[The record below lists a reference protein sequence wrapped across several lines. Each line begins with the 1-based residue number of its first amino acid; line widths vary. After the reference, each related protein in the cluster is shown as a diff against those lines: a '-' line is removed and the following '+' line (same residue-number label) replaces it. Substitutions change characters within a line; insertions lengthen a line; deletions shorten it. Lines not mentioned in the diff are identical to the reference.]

1 MNCSVTLYSAFVTV
15 TAGENTVT
23 RHSTDSSV
31 TVPDPPSLTTLQ
43 RKADEAVNSGQ
54 ELRLE
59 EYERSCGI
67 PNRLLL
73 PKGKT
78 GGMDFLLMVA
88 VTDGE
93 VDTHQEH
100 ISDTELGGTHAH
112 CGVRGH
118 TFPDKRPM
126 GYPLDR
132 RIPDER
138 IFVQAPNIESIF
150 VKVFHD
156 NQH

>member
-1 MNCSVTLYSAFVTV
+1 MNYNVTLCSAFITV

-31 TVPDPPSLTTLQ
+31 TVPDPPSLQTLQ
-43 RKADEAVNSGQ
+43 RKADEAVHSGQ
-54 ELRLE
+54 ELHLE

-78 GGMDFLLMVA
+78 EGMDFLLLVA

-93 VDTHQEH
+93 VDTHHEN
-100 ISDTELGGTHAH
+100 IDEIELGGTHAH
-112 CGVRGH
+112 CGVRGQ

-132 RIPDER
+132 QIPDKR
-138 IFVQAPNIESIF
+138 VFQQAPNIDSIF